1 MSSLCAWICTFSNSN
16 GTVVCLQFCKCVWT
30 HSFII
35 LNAVDFITLVGSIS
49 RLWTPPPHKKKDI
62 QLLFS
67 HLKAKW
73 HSTRLCLSLLPFAF
87 VIYHFYAVVSV
98 STLTPYYK
106 LIHFTFFT
114 DRSRAE
120 RREAVRMEGCQRR
133 HLCEPHQCTARLT
146 SDVSSLAIC
155 LTPACK
161 LVSGQFDNAV
171 MPAL

>member
-1 MSSLCAWICTFSNSN
+1 MGLLCACSFANVSEHIHLSYLMQWISLHLWGAFL
-16 GTVVCLQFCKCVWT
+16 VCK
-30 HSFII
+30 
-35 LNAVDFITLVGSIS
+35 
-49 RLWTPPPHKKKDI
+49 PPPHKKKDI
-62 QLLFS
+62 QLLFA

-114 DRSRAE
+114 DRSQAE

-161 LVSGQFDNAV
+161 LVSGQFDNTV

>member
-49 RLWTPPPHKKKDI
+49 FFF
-62 QLLFS
+62 FS